1 MEFILVGM
9 ATAFNM
15 LVIKWK
21 LEKERYEDGIL
32 DGLILFTLAFVF
44 QGSFGG
50 LVVATISSAI
60 ISLYFIAFPPK
71 FVQGLLKKFKDSLA
85 EEDY

>member
-15 LVIKWK
+15 LIIKWK
-21 LEKERYEDGIL
+21 LEKERYEDAIL
-32 DGLILFTLAFVF
+32 DGTILFTLAFTF
-44 QGSFGG
+44 QGSYGG
-50 LVVATISSAI
+50 LVVATIASAV

-71 FVQGLLKKFKDSLA
+71 FAQGLLQKFKDSLK